1 MLVQRWQEFRLLFL
15 IQILE
20 MRVFWVVTV
29 LFSLIVPVVM
39 VLGLGSMG
47 SGQNHAG
54 LLYIVT
60 GSTVVSLVTLGIVSL
75 SQEMAQMK
83 IQGQFLY
90 YASLPISK
98 MSLLAAVL
106 ISRLLIQF
114 PGILV
119 ILLGGNFLY
128 HLGFHIDVLVFV
140 IIFLALFSLSGVGGV
155 IGLAL
160 DPQIVPTLASIA
172 LFGVLFGS
180 PVLIP
185 LHTFPSFLQWICLLL
200 PPTYVADALRGSLTG
215 TNELPM
221 WLDLSM
227 LLLCSII
234 SCIVIIRG
242 VRWQLR

>member
-1 MLVQRWQEFRLLFL
+1 MITRYWKEFSLLFL
-15 IQILE
+15 IQMLE
-20 MRVFWVVTV
+20 MRVFWIVTV
-29 LFSLIVPVVM
+29 LFSLIVPIVM

-47 SGQNHAG
+47 SGQNHSG

-98 MSLLAAVL
+98 MSLLIAVL
-106 ISRLLIQF
+106 ISRLLIQL

-119 ILLGGNFLY
+119 ILFGGNFLY
-128 HLGFHIDVLVFV
+128 HLGFNTSIWTFI

-160 DPQIVPTLASIA
+160 DPQIVPTLASIV

-185 LHTFPSFLQWICLLL
+185 LHNFPVALRWIGLLL
-200 PPTYVADALRGSLTG
+200 PPTYVADALRGSLSG
-215 TNELPM
+215 SNEIPM
-221 WLDLSM
+221 PLDIGVL
-227 LLLCSII
+227 II
-234 SCIVIIRG
+234 CTIVSFVVIVRG

>member
-1 MLVQRWQEFRLLFL
+1 MLVRSWKEFQLLFL

-20 MRVFWVVTV
+20 MRVFWIVTV
-29 LFSLIVPVVM
+29 LFSLIVPIVM

-47 SGQNHAG
+47 NGQNHSG

-98 MSLLAAVL
+98 ISLLIAVL
-106 ISRLLIQF
+106 ISRLLIQL

-119 ILLGGNFLY
+119 ILFGGSFLY
-128 HLGFHIDVLVFV
+128 HLDFNITIWTF
-140 IIFLALFSLSGVGGV
+140 IIILLALFSLSGVGGV

-185 LHTFPSFLQWICLLL
+185 LHSFPLALRWIGFLL
-200 PPTYVADALRGSLTG
+200 PPTYVADALRGSLSG
-215 TNELPM
+215 TNEIPM
-221 WLDLSM
+221 PLDIGI
-227 LLLCSII
+227 LLLCTII
-234 SCIVIIRG
+234 SFVVIVRG